1 MGGPGGSALF
11 AFFCNFLLQVPA
23 EYDINGVLK
32 CFEREVLQSSPFQ
45 ERTGRR
51 LQAGLSGAAVFAR
64 EQLRGNAQPG
74 HPPLWGNECAA
85 AAAKLGGT
93 TEVLCLSS
101 LSFGMKGIYF
111 FPERIPLLKEESH
124 GQKLVKGIHH

>member
-1 MGGPGGSALF
+1 MQVSPGCGISM
-11 AFFCNFLLQVPA
+11 V
-23 EYDINGVLK
+23 GK
-32 CFEREVLQSSPFQ
+32 CVEREVPQETPFQ
-45 ERTGRR
+45 ERTGHR
-51 LQAGLSGAAVFAR
+51 LEAGSSGAAVFAR

-111 FPERIPLLKEESH
+111 FPERIPLLIVNKEEAH